1 MTAAAK
7 PTAPSANTVRP
18 YWSSVVLTTCLRHAG
33 LLKIIEWP
41 APGDTD
47 LHRLPATI
55 HTVVFT
61 KCQELIDRA
70 CKAEAALQ
78 RRASIE
84 RRMNGELWDFLK
96 TWRRDDCDSQVPRGT
111 QQLNFGE

>member
-1 MTAAAK
+1 MTAAVK
-7 PTAPSANTVRP
+7 PTPPSNAMRS
-18 YWSSVVLTTCLRHAG
+18 YWGSVVLTTCLRHAA

-41 APGDTD
+41 ASGDTD
-47 LHRLPATI
+47 LQRLPPAI
-55 HTVVFT
+55 HTVVFA

-70 CKAEAALQ
+70 CAAESALQ